1 MMFRVDAVQAFAF
14 IVLMIS
20 CLATET
26 GGLKLSLRPAT
37 SHLPV
42 PYEST
47 VPGEASLKFLKGAYQ
62 YDIDLADY
70 EKNAVKNRLE
80 QMLAAQNVLAS
91 PEYEA
96 IAFKERNSSSVSYL
110 LPIFVSTT
118 YQRGDHE
125 YTVTGLKFRFTR
137 LLQYEP
143 ITEEEI
149 IESSSELTSIKFTNL
164 PDYYFLFNSSF
175 EVPFKKLDQQQ
186 VELVKKGYIDKLIRS
201 SMTQNVN
208 ESMVTLNTNIELLE
222 NSKFQI
228 LQNLGARARVQFVLV
243 KNAFSTQSFK
253 LEQLTQT
260 EIKRAETRP
269 SSSLVQEK
277 GGSDIFDR
285 LSGSLSFSILENSTL
300 YITNH
305 DEFIAKFYVKEEKG
319 DRSTLSELSFNE
331 LIAKFEDSIYRM
343 YSHENYETA
352 FFKSTEGA
360 RKLEDVVKMRQYQY
374 VYSSD
379 SIRGKEQVRRLTAAL
394 REISEAHATLST
406 LKLSETQLKEF
417 RNSFVKFYNN
427 FLMVVKS
434 YIVKIH
440 SNSSFLLESEG
451 KMHVIELLDEVK
463 GLPPLQVSAEQQV
476 KLKVVE
482 PSGHLAS
489 RLFSFRRKQ

>member
-1 MMFRVDAVQAFAF
+1 VF
-14 IVLMIS
+14 
-20 CLATET
+20 ET
-26 GGLKLSLRPAT
+26 GGLKLSLRCAT

-228 LQNLGARARVQFVLV
+228 LQNLGARARVQFYVV
-243 KNAFSTQSFK
+243 KNAFSLLRHSSVTNSNFEDVTSDAILELENSDFAVLRQLGSDLRFK
-253 LEQLTQT
+253 LKLELIQT
-260 EIKRAETRP
+260 EFKRAET
-269 SSSLVQEK
+269 
-277 GGSDIFDR
+277 
-285 LSGSLSFSILENSTL
+285 IL
-300 YITNH
+300 I
-305 DEFIAKFYVKEEKG
+305 
-319 DRSTLSELSFNE
+319 
-331 LIAKFEDSIYRM
+331 
-343 YSHENYETA
+343 
-352 FFKSTEGA
+352 
-360 RKLEDVVKMRQYQY
+360 
-374 VYSSD
+374 
-379 SIRGKEQVRRLTAAL
+379 
-394 REISEAHATLST
+394 
-406 LKLSETQLKEF
+406 
-417 RNSFVKFYNN
+417 
-427 FLMVVKS
+427 
-434 YIVKIH
+434 
-440 SNSSFLLESEG
+440 
-451 KMHVIELLDEVK
+451 
-463 GLPPLQVSAEQQV
+463 
-476 KLKVVE
+476 
-482 PSGHLAS
+482 
-489 RLFSFRRKQ
+489 